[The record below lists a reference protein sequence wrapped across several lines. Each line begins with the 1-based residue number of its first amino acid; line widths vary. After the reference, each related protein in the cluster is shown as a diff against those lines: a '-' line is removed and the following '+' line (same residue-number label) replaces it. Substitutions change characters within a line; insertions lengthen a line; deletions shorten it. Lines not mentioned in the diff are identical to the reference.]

1 VTWDDRT
8 FRLCG
13 FYISLAL
20 LCLGTG
26 SLLAGGRHYI
36 PLSTTCGAG
45 GLACTCASAVW
56 RRGWLFWAAAAF
68 FAAAVAAFFL
78 RR

>member
-1 VTWDDRT
+1 MAV
-8 FRLCG
+8 F
-13 FYISLAL
+13 F
-20 LCLGTG
+20 LGIG
-26 SLLAGGRHYI
+26 SLLVGGRHYI

-56 RRGWLFWAAAAF
+56 RRGWLSWAAAAF
-68 FAAAVAAFFL
+68 FAGAVAAFFL